1 MTLSETIKN
10 LKISALK
17 SREIKKLKDKKPL
30 SRRINVNDKT
40 VHFVKL
46 SNTSYLFKLGNDSAF
61 KKINDSTDDI
71 NGLLSFNTINQEN
84 TES

>member
-40 VHFVKL
+40 IHFVKL
-46 SNTSYLFKLGNDSAF
+46 SNTSYLFKLGNESTF
-61 KKINDSTDDI
+61 KKINNSSDDI
-71 NGLLSFNTINQEN
+71 NGLLSFNEVNKRG
-84 TES
+84 S